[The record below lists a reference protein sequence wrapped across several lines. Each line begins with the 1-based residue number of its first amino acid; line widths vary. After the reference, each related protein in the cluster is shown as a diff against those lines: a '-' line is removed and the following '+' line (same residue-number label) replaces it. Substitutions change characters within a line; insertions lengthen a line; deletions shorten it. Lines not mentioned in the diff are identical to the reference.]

1 MIGYM
6 KKDKLVINSS
16 IKRVLFIKDDPMSSP
31 SEQIFKV
38 ARKLA
43 KISERKVLEEE
54 KGVTRFFRKIFS
66 GF

>member
-1 MIGYM
+1 LFV
-6 KKDKLVINSS
+6 KEDPFSS
-16 IKRVLFIKDDPMSSP
+16 A

-38 ARKLA
+38 AKKLA

-54 KGVTRFFRKIFS
+54 KGITRFFRKIFS